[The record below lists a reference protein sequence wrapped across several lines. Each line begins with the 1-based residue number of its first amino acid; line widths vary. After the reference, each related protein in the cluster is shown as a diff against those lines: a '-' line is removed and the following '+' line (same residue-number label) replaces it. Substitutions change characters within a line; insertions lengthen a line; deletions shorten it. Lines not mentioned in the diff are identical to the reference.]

1 MGEHRHELIEAEWE
15 AVRGVL
21 PEPRRTGRPPRP
33 ARDMLNG
40 MMWILSTGAP
50 WRDLPERYGPW
61 ETVYARFREWTDGGV
76 IDHLLKR
83 LQLKLDREGHID
95 WEVCFIDGS
104 SVRASAAAA
113 GAPKKGAAK
122 SRRITR

>member
-1 MGEHRHELIEAEWE
+1 VAEHRHELSEAEWE
-15 AVRGVL
+15 AVRGLL
-21 PEPRRTGRPPRP
+21 PEPKRTGRPPRP

-61 ETVYARFREWTDGGV
+61 VTVYVRFRQWTDGGV
-76 IDHLLKR
+76 IDRVLKR
-83 LQLKLDREGHID
+83 LQVKLDKEGYID

-104 SVRASAAAA
+104 SVRAAAAAA